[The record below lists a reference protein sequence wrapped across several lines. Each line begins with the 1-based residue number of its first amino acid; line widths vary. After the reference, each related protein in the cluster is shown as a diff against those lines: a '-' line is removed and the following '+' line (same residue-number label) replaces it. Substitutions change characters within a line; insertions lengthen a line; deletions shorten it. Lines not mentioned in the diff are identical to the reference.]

1 MGLLRQLLVLSVSG
15 SLLAGCATSPKEQD
29 AQVEID
35 RLILDSAR
43 TIQAAQADLY
53 KASAL
58 SKPAS
63 AVPQRIYSDAQPLT
77 FTWKGDAFLLLQT
90 LAQERGYTFQV
101 EGLRLPLPLNMDVK
115 EQSFSSVLDS
125 IRAQVGYRANV
136 ISSLGKITLSY
147 QKPQL

>member
-1 MGLLRQLLVLSVSG
+1 MDLLRHLLALAITA
-15 SLLAGCATSPKEQD
+15 SLLSGCATTQKEED

-53 KASAL
+53 KAAAL
-58 SKPAS
+58 SKPA
-63 AVPQRIYSDAQPLT
+63 ATPQRIYSDTQPLS

-90 LAQERGYTFQV
+90 LAQERGYNFQV

-115 EQSFSSVLDS
+115 DQPFAAVLDAV
-125 IRAQVGYRANV
+125 RAQVGYRANV
-136 ISSLGKITLSY
+136 TASLGRITLSY

>member
-53 KASAL
+53 KAAAL